1 MSRKTKWGIGVGVL
15 LVVGTCVGVTASKR
29 VNKATEVRME
39 QVARRDLVASVT
51 ASGQVEPRTKVDLT
65 ADISGRIV
73 RLAVKEGQMVSR
85 GQFLLEIDPVQ
96 YQAGVQRAEAGL
108 AAARAQEAQ
117 ARANLEQARSN
128 LARSE
133 EIRKANPTLVS
144 AEQLE
149 QLKTTLEVNEA
160 LYQSAR
166 HNVEQSAASL
176 RDARS
181 SLSKTVILA
190 PMAGRITRL
199 NVELGETAVPGT
211 FNMDAATLLTI
222 ADMSVLE
229 TKIKVDETDVAR
241 ISLGDSATVE
251 IDAFPDT
258 SFVGRVVEISNSSI
272 KLAAAG
278 PQGSDQ
284 AVDYEVTVQLM
295 NPPNETRPDFSA
307 TAKIVTD
314 TRKNVLAVPII
325 ALTVREHETSNA
337 SDSAAIA
344 LGRQPTKQVGQR
356 DVEGVFIVG
365 KDNKVTFRPVRVGIA
380 GEEYFEVVD
389 GLQPGEKIVAGSYQA
404 IRELKDGA
412 PVREMK
418 ADEKKPAEGAKA

>member
-1 MSRKTKWGIGVGVL
+1 MSRKTKWGIGVGLL

-29 VNKATEVRME
+29 GNKAAEVRME
-39 QVARRDLVASVT
+39 EVARRDLVASVT

-181 SLSKTVILA
+181 SLSKTTILA

-241 ISLGDSATVE
+241 ISLGDSAMVE

-284 AVDYEVTVQLM
+284 AVDYEVTVQLLD
-295 NPPNETRPDFSA
+295 PPTETRPDFSA

-412 PVREMK
+412 AVREAK
-418 ADEKKPAEGAKA
+418 PDEKKPAEGAKA

>member
-1 MSRKTKWGIGVGVL
+1 MSTKAKWGIGVIGLVIVLAVVVMAASRGDEGV
-15 LVVGTCVGVTASKR
+15 
-29 VNKATEVRME
+29 EVRME
-39 QVARRDLVASVT
+39 DVARRDLVASVT

-96 YQAGVQRAEAGL
+96 YQAGVQRAEAAL
-108 AAARAQEAQ
+108 AAARASEAQ
-117 ARANLEQARSN
+117 ARANLTQARSN

-133 EIRKANPTLVS
+133 EIRNANPTLVS

-149 QLKTTLEVNEA
+149 QLKTALEVNEA

-166 HNVEQSAASL
+166 HNVEQALASL

-181 SLSKTVILA
+181 SLSKTVISA
-190 PMAGRITRL
+190 PMAGRVTRL

-241 ISLGDSATVE
+241 ISLGDSAMVE

-272 KLAAAG
+272 KLASQG
-278 PQGSDQ
+278 PQGQDQ
-284 AVDYEVTVQLM
+284 AVDYEVTVQLV
-295 NPPNETRPDFSA
+295 NPPTETRPDFSA

-314 TRKNVLAVPII
+314 TRKNVLSVPII
-325 ALTVREHETSNA
+325 ALTVREHETSRS
-337 SDSAAIA
+337 SDTAAIA
-344 LGRQPTKQVGQR
+344 LGRQPVRQIGQR
-356 DVEGVFIVG
+356 DVEGVFVVRG
-365 KDNKVTFRPVRVGIA
+365 DNTVSFRPVRVGIA
-380 GEEYFEVVD
+380 GEEYFEVTE
-389 GLQPGEKIVAGSYQA
+389 GLQGGEKIVAGSYQA

-412 PVREMK
+412 KVREAK
-418 ADEKKPAEGAKA
+418 QDEKAPAGAKA